1 MRQINMKKFKIYSNS
16 IQVELFDK
24 EVVILITNSKD
35 FLHDDI
41 EKVLSEDL
49 GMVEECAKE
58 FAKEIQEILEE
69 ENFLPLGLTTTI
81 TTKQGYKDI
90 FCIFEGTSPKAISK
104 EVIIHE
110 MFHAMKSICKSA
122 GVDDEETMAY
132 MLEYLCK
139 KFFEIV
145 DAFGKKAKKS

>member
-1 MRQINMKKFKIYSNS
+1 MKKFKIYSNS
-16 IQVELFDK
+16 IQIELFDK

-49 GMVEECAKE
+49 GMIDKCAKE
-58 FAKEIQEILEE
+58 FAKEIQNILEE
-69 ENFLPLGLTTTI
+69 ENFLSPGLTTTI
-81 TTKQGYKDI
+81 TTRSGYKDI
-90 FCIFEGTSPKAISK
+90 FCIFDGISPKVISK

-110 MFHAMKSICKSA
+110 MFHAMRSICKSA
-122 GVDDEETMAY
+122 GVEDEETMAY
-132 MLEYLCK
+132 MLEYLCH

-145 DAFGKKAKKS
+145 ATFGKKDNKT